1 MVGLYINYLKKQVS
15 IKQLFI
21 TGSMISTI
29 PPDRN
34 SIELICAA
42 LNITLTEFYS
52 GIDEGNLDGEQMLL
66 LELFA
71 KVPQNKRKVVLD
83 LLQNLSGED

>member
-1 MVGLYINYLKKQVS
+1 MLPILSRAIFSVS
-15 IKQLFI
+15 LRF
-21 TGSMISTI
+21 
-29 PPDRN
+29 
-34 SIELICAA
+34 L